1 MSVSVMPSLCNG
13 RPGDD
18 LDGRIDLLTHFIF
31 EETDATVGWHKQG
44 YCNLVETKFGDT
56 VPTCS
61 PVTIHKQHIRLQ
73 VSMSNAAFVQWSA
86 R

>member
-1 MSVSVMPSLCNG
+1 MLVMPSLCNG

-44 YCNLVETKFGDT
+44 YCRPRSACRILVETG
-56 VPTCS
+56 
-61 PVTIHKQHIRLQ
+61 
-73 VSMSNAAFVQWSA
+73 
-86 R
+86 